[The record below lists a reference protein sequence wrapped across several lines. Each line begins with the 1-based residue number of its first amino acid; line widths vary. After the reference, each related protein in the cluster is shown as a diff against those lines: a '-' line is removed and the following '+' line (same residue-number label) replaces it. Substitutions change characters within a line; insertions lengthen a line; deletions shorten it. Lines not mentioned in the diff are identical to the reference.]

1 MTAHALT
8 FTLVGLV
15 VMVWPWSLVPAFLLA
30 ATERGRL
37 VLAAYIAGYVT
48 ALAVVMILA
57 ATLLPPGPRAKSTG
71 HAMAW
76 IELVVGILLALFV
89 VVLWI
94 RQRRHEPTTPK
105 WLQGLDRVGVV
116 AAFLLGLWV
125 PNYALVTVAVAEL
138 TLLELHGPEAVGAAV
153 VWVVVATLGI
163 AAPLV
168 VLARSGAKAEAL
180 QRSWREWL
188 VSHSASIIYIVLGVV
203 SVVLIVKGGMAV
215 SG

>member
-1 MTAHALT
+1 MTGHALT
-8 FTLVGLV
+8 FALVGLV

-30 ATERGRL
+30 ATDRGP
-37 VLAAYIAGYVT
+37 VKVAAYAAGYVL

-71 HAMAW
+71 HLVAW
-76 IELVVGILLALFV
+76 IELVVGFLLALFV
-89 VVLWI
+89 LVLWI
-94 RQRRHEPTTPK
+94 RRRRHEPTTPK
-105 WLQGLDRVGVV
+105 WLSGLDRVGVV

-153 VWVVVATLGI
+153 LWVLVATLGVV
-163 AAPLV
+163 APLV
-168 VLARSGAKAEAL
+168 VLAMAGAKAEAM

-188 VSHSASIIYIVLGVV
+188 VKHSSTIISVVLGTV
-203 SVVLIVKGGMAV
+203 SVVLIVKGGMSV
-215 SG
+215 

>member
-1 MTAHALT
+1 MTGHALT
-8 FTLVGLV
+8 FALVGLV

-30 ATERGRL
+30 ATDRGP
-37 VLAAYIAGYVT
+37 VKVAAYAAGYVL

-71 HAMAW
+71 HLVAW
-76 IELVVGILLALFV
+76 VELVVGFLLALFV
-89 VVLWI
+89 LVLWI
-94 RQRRHEPTTPK
+94 RRRRHEPTTPK
-105 WLQGLDRVGVV
+105 WLSALDRVGVV

-153 VWVVVATLGI
+153 LWVLVATLGVV
-163 AAPLV
+163 APLV
-168 VLARSGAKAEAL
+168 VLAMAGAKAEAM

-188 VSHSASIIYIVLGVV
+188 VKHSSTIISVVLGTV
-203 SVVLIVKGGMAV
+203 SVVLIVKGGMSV
-215 SG
+215 

>member
-1 MTAHALT
+1 MTGHALT
-8 FTLVGLV
+8 FALVGLV

-30 ATERGRL
+30 ATDRGP
-37 VLAAYIAGYVT
+37 VKVAAYAAGYVL

-71 HAMAW
+71 HLVAW

-89 VVLWI
+89 LVLWI
-94 RQRRHEPTTPK
+94 RRRRHEPTTPK
-105 WLQGLDRVGVV
+105 WLSGLDRVGVV

-153 VWVVVATLGI
+153 LWVLVATLGVV
-163 AAPLV
+163 APLV
-168 VLARSGAKAEAL
+168 VLAMAGAKAEAM

-188 VSHSASIIYIVLGVV
+188 VKHSSTIISVVLGTV
-203 SVVLIVKGGMAV
+203 SVVLIVKGGMSV
-215 SG
+215 

>member
-1 MTAHALT
+1 MTGHALT
-8 FTLVGLV
+8 FALVGLV

-30 ATERGRL
+30 ATDRGP
-37 VLAAYIAGYVT
+37 VKVAAYAAGYVL

-71 HAMAW
+71 HLVAW

-89 VVLWI
+89 LVFWI
-94 RQRRHEPTTPK
+94 RRRRHEPTTPK
-105 WLQGLDRVGVV
+105 WLSGLDRVGVV

-153 VWVVVATLGI
+153 LWVLVATLGVV
-163 AAPLV
+163 APLV
-168 VLARSGAKAEAL
+168 VLAMAGAKAEAM

-188 VSHSASIIYIVLGVV
+188 VKHSSTIISVVLGTV
-203 SVVLIVKGGMAV
+203 SVVLIVKGGMSV
-215 SG
+215 

>member
-1 MTAHALT
+1 MTGHALT
-8 FTLVGLV
+8 FALVGLV

-30 ATERGRL
+30 ATDRGP
-37 VLAAYIAGYVT
+37 VKVVAYAAGYVL

-71 HAMAW
+71 HLVAW
-76 IELVVGILLALFV
+76 IELVVGVLLALFV
-89 VVLWI
+89 LVLWI
-94 RQRRHEPTTPK
+94 RRRRHEPTTPK
-105 WLQGLDRVGVV
+105 WLSGLDRVGVV

-153 VWVVVATLGI
+153 LWVLVATLGVV
-163 AAPLV
+163 APLV
-168 VLARSGAKAEAL
+168 VLALAGTKAEAM

-188 VSHSASIIYIVLGVV
+188 VKHSSTIISVVLGTV
-203 SVVLIVKGGMAV
+203 SVVLIVKGGMSV
-215 SG
+215 